1 MSVLQRFE
9 KRLEGLV
16 EGAFAKVFKGVVH
29 PVEILNAMQR
39 EAEAHKAILAG
50 GRTLVPNR
58 YVIDLSPYD
67 HSRLAPYAA
76 ALAQELAQSQA
87 EFIGEQG
94 VDGLRRRDRRDR
106 ARRGP
111 GHRHVPG
118 HRRGLHRRRRRPGV
132 RARLR
137 RRPAGL
143 PARTTRAVATAAPP
157 GHGGPAR
164 NVRLVSG
171 DGRTYPLSIGS
182 TVIGRGDQ
190 ANLRLPDV
198 GISRRHARLD
208 FDGGQVVLTD
218 LGLDQRHHGQRPA
231 GLRRRAQPG
240 RHDPARHDDAD
251 LPRGRLTRL
260 AGTRHH
266 RRPVRVPRPAV
277 DLRVHGGRRDPSGP
291 VRGRPVRPAG
301 RRAPRG
307 GRLDGAAVEPAKVK
321 RGRAAHQLV
330 VTAGA
335 AGRHPDHS
343 RRGADHHRSGRG
355 LHPGHHRRLRLGAA
369 RPAGAPD
376 GQWFVEDLGSTN
388 GTYLDRAKVTGPTPV
403 PLGVPIRIGRT
414 SLELR
419 P

>member
-94 VDGLRRRDRRDR
+94 WTVYGDVIVEIERGDGLDTGMFRVTAEVYTGGDV
-106 ARRGP
+106 APQGGP
-111 GHRHVPG
+111 PPYDPGPQMGHGYDQGYGQQGGYQQQGYGQQSGR
-118 HRRGLHRRRRRPGV
+118 GV
-132 RARLR
+132 RLIA
-137 RRPAGL
+137 
-143 PARTTRAVATAAPP
+143 
-157 GHGGPAR
+157 
-164 NVRLVSG
+164 N

-208 FDGGQVVLTD
+208 YDGAQVVLTD
-218 LGLDQRHHGQRPA
+218 LG
-231 GLRRRAQPG
+231 
-240 RHDPARHDDAD
+240 
-251 LPRGRLTRL
+251 
-260 AGTRHH
+260 
-266 RRPVRVPRPAV
+266 
-277 DLRVHGGRRDPSGP
+277 
-291 VRGRPVRPAG
+291 
-301 RRAPRG
+301 
-307 GRLDGAAVEPAKVK
+307 
-321 RGRAAHQLV
+321 
-330 VTAGA
+330 
-335 AGRHPDHS
+335 
-343 RRGADHHRSGRG
+343 
-355 LHPGHHRRLRLGAA
+355 
-369 RPAGAPD
+369 
-376 GQWFVEDLGSTN
+376 STN
-388 GTYLDRAKVTGPTPV
+388 GSMVNGQ
-403 PLGVPIRIGRT
+403 RISAVALNPGDMIQIGTTTLTFRVDG
-414 SLELR
+414 
-419 P
+419 

>member
-94 VDGLRRRDRRDR
+94 WTVYGDVIVEIERGDGLDTGMFRVTAEVYTGGDVAPQGAPPPYDP
-106 ARRGP
+106 GP
-111 GHRHVPG
+111 PMGQGHDQQGYGQPQGYQQQPAYGQQPG
-118 HRRGLHRRRRRPGV
+118 RGV
-132 RARLR
+132 RLIA
-137 RRPAGL
+137 
-143 PARTTRAVATAAPP
+143 
-157 GHGGPAR
+157 
-164 NVRLVSG
+164 N

-208 FDGGQVVLTD
+208 YDGAQVVLTD
-218 LGLDQRHHGQRPA
+218 LG
-231 GLRRRAQPG
+231 
-240 RHDPARHDDAD
+240 
-251 LPRGRLTRL
+251 
-260 AGTRHH
+260 
-266 RRPVRVPRPAV
+266 
-277 DLRVHGGRRDPSGP
+277 
-291 VRGRPVRPAG
+291 
-301 RRAPRG
+301 
-307 GRLDGAAVEPAKVK
+307 
-321 RGRAAHQLV
+321 
-330 VTAGA
+330 
-335 AGRHPDHS
+335 
-343 RRGADHHRSGRG
+343 
-355 LHPGHHRRLRLGAA
+355 
-369 RPAGAPD
+369 
-376 GQWFVEDLGSTN
+376 STN
-388 GTYLDRAKVTGPTPV
+388 GSMVNGQ
-403 PLGVPIRIGRT
+403 RISAVALNPGDMIQIGTTTLTFRVDG
-414 SLELR
+414 
-419 P
+419 

>member
-1 MSVLQRFE
+1 MTSEPEEEPVSVLQRFE

-94 VDGLRRRDRRDR
+94 WTVYGDVIVEIERGDGLDTGMFRVTAEVYTGGDVAPHASPTTPPPPQYPPYDQ
-106 ARRGP
+106 GGGYQP
-111 GHRHVPG
+111 G
-118 HRRGLHRRRRRPGV
+118 
-132 RARLR
+132 
-137 RRPAGL
+137 
-143 PARTTRAVATAAPP
+143 PP
-157 GHGGPAR
+157 GGGPAAAR

-208 FDGGQVVLTD
+208 FDGAQVVLTD
-218 LGLDQRHHGQRPA
+218 LG
-231 GLRRRAQPG
+231 
-240 RHDPARHDDAD
+240 
-251 LPRGRLTRL
+251 
-260 AGTRHH
+260 
-266 RRPVRVPRPAV
+266 
-277 DLRVHGGRRDPSGP
+277 
-291 VRGRPVRPAG
+291 
-301 RRAPRG
+301 
-307 GRLDGAAVEPAKVK
+307 
-321 RGRAAHQLV
+321 
-330 VTAGA
+330 
-335 AGRHPDHS
+335 
-343 RRGADHHRSGRG
+343 
-355 LHPGHHRRLRLGAA
+355 
-369 RPAGAPD
+369 
-376 GQWFVEDLGSTN
+376 STN
-388 GTYLDRAKVTGPTPV
+388 GTMVNGQRVSAVALNPGDMIQ
-403 PLGVPIRIGRT
+403 LGTTTLTFRVDG
-414 SLELR
+414 
-419 P
+419 

>member
-87 EFIGEQG
+87 EFIGEQAWTVYG
-94 VDGLRRRDRRDR
+94 DVIVEIERGEGLDTGMFRVTAEVYTGGEVAPVSAPGGYD
-106 ARRGP
+106 AGP
-111 GHRHVPG
+111 
-118 HRRGLHRRRRRPGV
+118 
-132 RARLR
+132 
-137 RRPAGL
+137 PAY
-143 PARTTRAVATAAPP
+143 PAYDQGGGYGPPP
-157 GHGGPAR
+157 GHGAGAR

-171 DGRTYPLSIGS
+171 DGRTYPLQMGS

-218 LGLDQRHHGQRPA
+218 LG
-231 GLRRRAQPG
+231 
-240 RHDPARHDDAD
+240 
-251 LPRGRLTRL
+251 
-260 AGTRHH
+260 
-266 RRPVRVPRPAV
+266 
-277 DLRVHGGRRDPSGP
+277 
-291 VRGRPVRPAG
+291 
-301 RRAPRG
+301 
-307 GRLDGAAVEPAKVK
+307 
-321 RGRAAHQLV
+321 
-330 VTAGA
+330 
-335 AGRHPDHS
+335 
-343 RRGADHHRSGRG
+343 
-355 LHPGHHRRLRLGAA
+355 
-369 RPAGAPD
+369 
-376 GQWFVEDLGSTN
+376 STN
-388 GTYLDRAKVTGPTPV
+388 GTMVNGQRVSAVALNPGDMIQ
-403 PLGVPIRIGRT
+403 LGTTTLTFRVDG
-414 SLELR
+414 
-419 P
+419 

>member
-94 VDGLRRRDRRDR
+94 WTVYGDVIVEIERGDGLDTGMFRVTAEVYTGGDVAPVTSYEQPPPSAYPPYDQ
-106 ARRGP
+106 GP
-111 GHRHVPG
+111 GPG
-118 HRRGLHRRRRRPGV
+118 PGPQQQGGYPPRPVSG
-132 RARLR
+132 
-137 RRPAGL
+137 PPGGG
-143 PARTTRAVATAAPP
+143 RAV
-157 GHGGPAR
+157 
-164 NVRLVSG
+164 RLLAN

-208 FDGGQVVLTD
+208 YDGAQVVLTD
-218 LGLDQRHHGQRPA
+218 LG
-231 GLRRRAQPG
+231 
-240 RHDPARHDDAD
+240 
-251 LPRGRLTRL
+251 
-260 AGTRHH
+260 
-266 RRPVRVPRPAV
+266 
-277 DLRVHGGRRDPSGP
+277 
-291 VRGRPVRPAG
+291 
-301 RRAPRG
+301 
-307 GRLDGAAVEPAKVK
+307 
-321 RGRAAHQLV
+321 
-330 VTAGA
+330 
-335 AGRHPDHS
+335 
-343 RRGADHHRSGRG
+343 
-355 LHPGHHRRLRLGAA
+355 
-369 RPAGAPD
+369 
-376 GQWFVEDLGSTN
+376 STN
-388 GTYLDRAKVTGPTPV
+388 GTMVNGQRVSAVALNPGDMIQ
-403 PLGVPIRIGRT
+403 LGTTTLTFRVDG
-414 SLELR
+414 
-419 P
+419 

>member
-94 VDGLRRRDRRDR
+94 WTVYGDVIVEIERGEGLDTGMFRVTAEVYTGGHEPAPAPSAYDP
-106 ARRGP
+106 GP
-111 GHRHVPG
+111 GYAPYGQAPG
-118 HRRGLHRRRRRPGV
+118 GYP
-132 RARLR
+132 
-137 RRPAGL
+137 
-143 PARTTRAVATAAPP
+143 PP
-157 GHGGPAR
+157 GAPAPGGR
-164 NVRLVSG
+164 NARLVSN
-171 DGRTYPLSIGS
+171 DGRTYPLSVGS

-218 LGLDQRHHGQRPA
+218 LG
-231 GLRRRAQPG
+231 
-240 RHDPARHDDAD
+240 
-251 LPRGRLTRL
+251 
-260 AGTRHH
+260 
-266 RRPVRVPRPAV
+266 
-277 DLRVHGGRRDPSGP
+277 
-291 VRGRPVRPAG
+291 
-301 RRAPRG
+301 
-307 GRLDGAAVEPAKVK
+307 
-321 RGRAAHQLV
+321 
-330 VTAGA
+330 
-335 AGRHPDHS
+335 
-343 RRGADHHRSGRG
+343 
-355 LHPGHHRRLRLGAA
+355 
-369 RPAGAPD
+369 
-376 GQWFVEDLGSTN
+376 STN
-388 GTYLDRAKVTGPTPV
+388 GTQVNGQKVAAVALNPGDM
-403 PLGVPIRIGRT
+403 IQIGTTTLTFRVDG
-414 SLELR
+414 
-419 P
+419 

>member
-87 EFIGEQG
+87 EFIGEQAWTVYG
-94 VDGLRRRDRRDR
+94 DVIVEVERGEGLDTGMFRVTAEVYTGGDVAPVSAPGGGYD
-106 ARRGP
+106 AGP
-111 GHRHVPG
+111 
-118 HRRGLHRRRRRPGV
+118 
-132 RARLR
+132 AY
-137 RRPAGL
+137 PAYDQGGGYG
-143 PARTTRAVATAAPP
+143 PPP
-157 GHGGPAR
+157 GHGGGR

-171 DGRTYPLSIGS
+171 DGRTYPLQMGS

-218 LGLDQRHHGQRPA
+218 LG
-231 GLRRRAQPG
+231 
-240 RHDPARHDDAD
+240 
-251 LPRGRLTRL
+251 
-260 AGTRHH
+260 
-266 RRPVRVPRPAV
+266 
-277 DLRVHGGRRDPSGP
+277 
-291 VRGRPVRPAG
+291 
-301 RRAPRG
+301 
-307 GRLDGAAVEPAKVK
+307 
-321 RGRAAHQLV
+321 
-330 VTAGA
+330 
-335 AGRHPDHS
+335 
-343 RRGADHHRSGRG
+343 
-355 LHPGHHRRLRLGAA
+355 
-369 RPAGAPD
+369 
-376 GQWFVEDLGSTN
+376 STN
-388 GTYLDRAKVTGPTPV
+388 GTMVNGQRVSAVALNPGDMIQ
-403 PLGVPIRIGRT
+403 LGTTTLTFRVDG
-414 SLELR
+414 
-419 P
+419 

>member
-94 VDGLRRRDRRDR
+94 WTVYGDVIVEIERGDGLDTGMFRVTAEVYTGGDV
-106 ARRGP
+106 APMPGP
-111 GHRHVPG
+111 AYDQSPPPQMGHPG
-118 HRRGLHRRRRRPGV
+118 FDQGYGAPAGMPAPAQGRGV
-132 RARLR
+132 RLIA
-137 RRPAGL
+137 
-143 PARTTRAVATAAPP
+143 
-157 GHGGPAR
+157 
-164 NVRLVSG
+164 N

-208 FDGGQVVLTD
+208 YDGAQVVLTD
-218 LGLDQRHHGQRPA
+218 LG
-231 GLRRRAQPG
+231 
-240 RHDPARHDDAD
+240 
-251 LPRGRLTRL
+251 
-260 AGTRHH
+260 
-266 RRPVRVPRPAV
+266 
-277 DLRVHGGRRDPSGP
+277 
-291 VRGRPVRPAG
+291 
-301 RRAPRG
+301 
-307 GRLDGAAVEPAKVK
+307 
-321 RGRAAHQLV
+321 
-330 VTAGA
+330 
-335 AGRHPDHS
+335 
-343 RRGADHHRSGRG
+343 
-355 LHPGHHRRLRLGAA
+355 
-369 RPAGAPD
+369 
-376 GQWFVEDLGSTN
+376 STN
-388 GTYLDRAKVTGPTPV
+388 GSMVNGQ
-403 PLGVPIRIGRT
+403 RISAVALNPGDMVQIGTTTLTFRVDG
-414 SLELR
+414 
-419 P
+419 